1 MKSNDT
7 KFLEDEKLLIFD
19 KKNVGRQKEYEKF
32 FIGSV
37 TNMFSF
43 VLYIVDIYIGKHN
56 CWFFKTYLRS
66 YVENKE
72 KNNFVWIN
80 NC

>member
-1 MKSNDT
+1 
-7 KFLEDEKLLIFD
+7 LLIFD

-56 CWFFKTYLRS
+56 C
-66 YVENKE
+66 
-72 KNNFVWIN
+72 
-80 NC
+80 